1 MPFLNIV
8 AEKDNLAA
16 PYSIKAL
23 NIATTE
29 SHDKNIIEFKSGHVG
44 FMIGKH
50 AHKKLA
56 KLEEVTCLIASSASN
71 PFIMTYPFLFNKY
84 CK

>member
-16 PYSIKAL
+16 PQSIKAL
-23 NIATTE
+23 NDATTE

-56 KLEEVTCLIASSASN
+56 KLEERIRTIPN
-71 PFIMTYPFLFNKY
+71 
-84 CK
+84 